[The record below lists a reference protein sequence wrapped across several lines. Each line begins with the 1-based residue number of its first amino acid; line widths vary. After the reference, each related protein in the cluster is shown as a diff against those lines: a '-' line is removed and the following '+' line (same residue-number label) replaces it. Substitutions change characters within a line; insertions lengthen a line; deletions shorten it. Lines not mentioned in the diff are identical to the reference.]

1 MIKKNSKELMKVLI
15 VEDDS
20 FLLNIYSN
28 QLEAGGFCVFAAE
41 DGDKGLKMAKKEK
54 PNLIL
59 LDILLPGKDGF
70 EVLKEL
76 KASKETKNIAVLLL
90 TNLSQKADLEKGL
103 SLGANDYL
111 IKAHFMPSEV
121 VAKIKKVMKIVRGS

>member
-1 MIKKNSKELMKVLI
+1 MLKKNSKNLMKVLI

-28 QLEAGGFCVFAAE
+28 QLETEGFKVFMAE

-76 KASKETKNIAVLLL
+76 KSSKDTKNIAVLLL

-103 SLGANDYL
+103 LLGANDYL

-121 VAKIKKVMKIVRGS
+121 VSKIKKVMKIVRGS